1 MPLIKPFRIQILIRL
16 SLIVMA
22 GFATAWL
29 LLQSPFWLAAIWTG
43 LLAILLFVELIRYIE
58 LTHRELYQFMVS
70 VEQNDFSNTYIS
82 RHKTAKS
89 DLRQVYS
96 RIMHTFQNLRSEKE
110 SQHQYLQ
117 TVVEHIGQALLC
129 FDQEGGVLLMNKAA
143 KSLFR
148 KPWMRSM
155 ESMKHVQEN
164 LYNAVSDIR
173 SGEQELVKYTQ
184 DGRQKYLSV
193 HATEFK
199 LLDQPHKLISFQDIS
214 REMEIQ
220 EEESWQKLIRVLTHE
235 ITNSV
240 IPIATLSSIMHQMV
254 VAEDKKHI
262 HQFSAEE
269 MEDLRGS
276 LKTIAGRSEALVNFV
291 QNYRNLTEISPLRL
305 SISEFSV
312 EELLSRVSTL
322 LSPRLKERNISL
334 AYSLK
339 PKDLQIKGDF
349 ERIEQILIN
358 LILNAADAVEGV
370 DLPKVEIMAGLTD
383 DEQLYIQV
391 VDNGKGIEESDLDKI
406 FIPFFTTKARGSGIG
421 LSLTRQIIRMHNGSI
436 TVSSEVGK
444 GSVFTLYF

>member
-1 MPLIKPFRIQILIRL
+1 MPLIKPFRTQILIRL
-16 SLIVMA
+16 ILIVGA
-22 GFATAWL
+22 GFSTVWL

-43 LLAILLFVELIRYIE
+43 LLSVLLFVELIRYIE
-58 LTHRELYQFMVS
+58 HTHRELYQFMVS
-70 VEQNDFSNTYIS
+70 VEQNDFSNTYMSS
-82 RHKTAKS
+82 RKKSQS
-89 DLRQVYS
+89 DLRQVYN
-96 RIMHTFQNLRSEKE
+96 RIMQTYQNLRSEKE

-143 KSLFR
+143 QALFH
-148 KPWMRSM
+148 KPWIRSM
-155 ESMKHVQEN
+155 ESLRHVQEN
-164 LYNAVSDIR
+164 LYDAISAIR
-173 SGEQELVKYTQ
+173 SGEQKLVKYAQ

-199 LLDQPHKLISFQDIS
+199 LLGQPHKLISFQDIS

-240 IPIATLSSIMHQMV
+240 IPIATLSSLMHQMV
-254 VAEDKKHI
+254 SENEKNRSYE
-262 HQFSAEE
+262 FSAEE
-269 MEDLRGS
+269 MEDLQGS

-305 SISEFSV
+305 SISDFFV
-312 EELLSRVSTL
+312 RELLARVSTL
-322 LSPRLKERNISL
+322 LTPRLKEREIRL
-334 AYSLK
+334 TYSLN
-339 PKDLQIKGDF
+339 PENLQIKGDF

-358 LILNAADAVEGV
+358 LVLNAADAVE
-370 DLPKVEIMAGLTD
+370 DAASPLVEIIAGLTED
-383 DEQLYIQV
+383 QQLFIQV
-391 VDNGKGIEESDLDKI
+391 VDNGKGIEESDMDKI

-421 LSLTRQIIRMHNGSI
+421 LSLARQIIRMHNGSI
-436 TVSSEVGK
+436 TASSEPGK